1 MYLGGNKVGSIAR
14 SHQQAIVSTQLLCK
28 AKVTDMQWFCCS
40 IHVSIEQVWRLQITM
55 NNLHQSVRSQWW
67 TTYITQSDHND
78 EQPTSRSQTVNSTYD
93 SDIMRSSHSSLINPN
108 MTTLRLGLRYR
119 KYVCRLYVC
128 APYSGG
134 WIFQQYFF
142 TAVYI
147 GHPLTSVQNFTK
159 IVPGEPLSGA
169 LKCKRGSKIE

>member
-1 MYLGGNKVGSIAR
+1 MYLGGNEVGSIAR

-67 TTYITQSDHND
+67 TTYISQSDN
-78 EQPTSRSQTVNSTYD
+78 VNSTYD
-93 SDIMRSSHSSLINPN
+93 SDIMHSSHSSLINPN
-108 MTTLRLGLRYR
+108 MTTLRLGLHNR

-142 TAVYI
+142 TTMYI

-159 IVPGEPLSGA
+159 IIPGEPICPGH
-169 LKCKRGSKIE
+169 